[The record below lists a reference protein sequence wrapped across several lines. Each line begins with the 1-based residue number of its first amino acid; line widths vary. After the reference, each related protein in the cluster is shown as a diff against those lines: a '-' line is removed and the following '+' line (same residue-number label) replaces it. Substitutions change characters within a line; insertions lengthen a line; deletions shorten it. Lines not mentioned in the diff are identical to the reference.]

1 MAVSACDLEV
11 LAASMKRPSFPAAMA
26 ILTLI
31 NRRTRRERK
40 RGNSVS
46 ARINSP
52 VESLLI
58 IALQI
63 TAPFLVDYYSAI
75 VKNKAIPV
83 TATILWI
90 SPRPIHHTLLV
101 GPLLQKH
108 WGIAVVRL
116 GPRDIVN
123 KKPQVHERSVNQG
136 CSLLCEGRQEPIA
149 L

>member
-1 MAVSACDLEV
+1 MMAVSACDLEV

-83 TATILWI
+83 TATIL
-90 SPRPIHHTLLV
+90 
-101 GPLLQKH
+101 
-108 WGIAVVRL
+108 
-116 GPRDIVN
+116 
-123 KKPQVHERSVNQG
+123 
-136 CSLLCEGRQEPIA
+136 
-149 L
+149 